1 MATQWD
7 KPGQGDKGDTGKQ
20 GDVGKQG
27 GDIGKQGGDKG
38 GGMPREGE
46 KDFPEKK
53 KEGDLPR

>member
-7 KPGQGDKGDTGKQ
+7 KPGDTGKKDETGK

-27 GDIGKQGGDKG
+27 GEIGKQGGDMPKKEDDKG
-38 GGMPREGE
+38 L
-46 KDFPEKK
+46 PEKK